1 VPETL
6 KRAEKRTERC
16 NQHLAHSVKGSKRH
30 ALLVQKLERAY
41 MHEANIKKD
50 WREKL
55 TTKLIAENSAI
66 VIDDFGFEGAK
77 NLDINRALYRVGC
90 YAFKQR
96 LEEKAAEAGAS
107 VAYVPRGIPTSRT
120 CSGCGHQ
127 QVLKLED
134 RTYVCPHCG
143 LVLDRDI
150 NAAINV
156 YNYC

>member
-55 TTKLIAENSAI
+55 TTKLIAETLQLSLMTLGLKVRRI
-66 VIDDFGFEGAK
+66 
-77 NLDINRALYRVGC
+77 
-90 YAFKQR
+90 
-96 LEEKAAEAGAS
+96 S
-107 VAYVPRGIPTSRT
+107 TST
-120 CSGCGHQ
+120 
-127 QVLKLED
+127 EPF
-134 RTYVCPHCG
+134 TG
-143 LVLDRDI
+143 LVVMPSS
-150 NAAINV
+150 NV
-156 YNYC
+156 WRKKQPRQEPQLHMCQGVFQHPELVLAVDTNKFSN